1 MSNDLNKMDGLAQA
15 ELVASGEASAS
26 ELVEAA
32 IERIE
37 SVNGELNAVITKL
50 YDQARR
56 RAQSDEL
63 SDGPFKGVP
72 FLLKDLDAA
81 SAGDPFHCGMKLLKE
96 LDYRPDHDSTLVKK
110 FNAAGFVTLGKTNTP
125 ELGLTVTTEP
135 ESYGPSLNPWNTAH
149 STGGS
154 SGGSGAAVASGM
166 VPVAHASDGGGSIR
180 IPASECGL
188 VGLKPTRGRCSLGPD
203 YGEYWAGLV
212 NSHVVTRS
220 VRDSAAVLDCV
231 ASYEAGDP
239 YTAPGPS
246 GSWLQAATTEP
257 GRLKLGLMTSFP
269 GQSIPLNPECET
281 AVLNTGRLLSSLGHE
296 VEESHP
302 SAFDEL
308 EELRFHFMRVIGSW
322 VAASLNEW
330 ATITG
335 RSVGDEQVEAG
346 TAMMASIGRPI
357 LAADYIDT
365 LKWMSRYTRR
375 MLGWWQDDGFDLLVT
390 PTLGSTP
397 PRIGDLSP
405 KDGDVESSTQ
415 KILELIPY
423 TPVANVTGQPA
434 ISLPLHWS
442 NDGLPVGVMITAAH
456 GREDL
461 LYSVAGQLEKA
472 NPWAD
477 RRPPVFAS

>member
-1 MSNDLNKMDGLAQA
+1 
-15 ELVASGEASAS
+15 
-26 ELVEAA
+26 
-32 IERIE
+32 
-37 SVNGELNAVITKL
+37 
-50 YDQARR
+50 
-56 RAQSDEL
+56 
-63 SDGPFKGVP
+63 
-72 FLLKDLDAA
+72 
-81 SAGDPFHCGMKLLKE
+81 
-96 LDYRPDHDSTLVKK
+96 
-110 FNAAGFVTLGKTNTP
+110 
-125 ELGLTVTTEP
+125 
-135 ESYGPSLNPWNTAH
+135 
-149 STGGS
+149 
-154 SGGSGAAVASGM
+154 
-166 VPVAHASDGGGSIR
+166 
-180 IPASECGL
+180 
-188 VGLKPTRGRCSLGPD
+188 
-203 YGEYWAGLV
+203 
-212 NSHVVTRS
+212 
-220 VRDSAAVLDCV
+220 
-231 ASYEAGDP
+231 
-239 YTAPGPS
+239 
-246 GSWLQAATTEP
+246 
-257 GRLKLGLMTSFP
+257 
-269 GQSIPLNPECET
+269 
-281 AVLNTGRLLSSLGHE
+281 LSSLGHE

-330 ATITG
+330 GTITG

-375 MLGWWQDDGFDLLVT
+375 MLGWWQEDGFDLLVT

-397 PRIGDLSP
+397 PRIGELSP
-405 KDGDVESSTQ
+405 KNGDVESSTQ

-442 NDGLPVGVMITAAH
+442 KDGLPVGVMITAAH

-477 RRPPVFAS
+477 RRPTVFAS